1 MRPRGVAR
9 AAFYIDSHGFGHSTR
24 SMALIEAFP
33 PDWDFLLRSN
43 APDWLFEKELHRP
56 HKQFPSPLDIHP
68 KHSTGYRIDPAATRH
83 AAARKVAE
91 ADNLLASEAD
101 WLREEGVDLVL
112 SDISPLAIAAAR
124 RAGLPAYGV
133 SNFTWDWIFEP
144 LFVGF
149 GPDGVVQTLREM
161 MGEATAN
168 FRLPFSDPGT
178 FPFGSVESP
187 LLVRHP
193 RKPRE
198 AAREE
203 YGFEA
208 EVRYFVVTF
217 GGIEREIPNL
227 PRLKDFEPLQFVRVA
242 RPGELSP
249 GLAKKE
255 LIRHPLARNFWI
267 LHAPDLYH
275 PDLVLAADGVVT
287 KPGYGILSECMAT
300 ATPILLDSREDF
312 REFEVVKRVVANYP
326 QVAVLESRK
335 VEELDLGEALEKVL
349 ASPPRPWRGGVDGA
363 EFIAERIVRGT
374 D

>member
-1 MRPRGVAR
+1 MAR

-33 PDWDFLLRSN
+33 PEWEFFLRSN
-43 APDWLFEKELHRP
+43 APNWLFEKELHRP
-56 HKQFPSPLDIHP
+56 HRQFPSPLDIHP
-68 KHSTGYRIDPAATRH
+68 RHSSGYRIDPMATYQAASMML
-83 AAARKVAE
+83 AE
-91 ADNLLASEAD
+91 SEGLLDHEAD
-101 WLREEGVDLVL
+101 WLRKQGVDLVL

-124 RAGLPAYGV
+124 RASLPAYGV

-144 LFVGF
+144 LFSSLGL
-149 GPDGVVQTLREM
+149 DGVVEPLREM
-161 MGEATAN
+161 VGRATAN

-178 FPFGSVESP
+178 FPLGSVESP

-193 RKPRE
+193 RKSRE
-198 AAREE
+198 EAREE

-208 EVRYFVVTF
+208 GLRYLVVTF
-217 GGIEREIPNL
+217 GGIERDIPNL
-227 PRLKDFEPLQFVRVA
+227 VRLMDFEPLQFVRVA

-249 GLAKKE
+249 PSGRTE
-255 LIRHPLARNFWI
+255 LIRHPSARNFSI
-267 LHAPDLYH
+267 LHTHELYH

-300 ATPILLDSREDF
+300 ATPILLDSRDDF
-312 REFEVVKRVVANYP
+312 REFEVVKRVVASYP

-335 VEELDLGEALEKVL
+335 VEELDLAEALNQVF
-349 ASPPRPWRGGVDGA
+349 ATPARPWEGSLDGA
-363 EFIAERIVRGT
+363 GFIADRIVQGT